1 MAFAPDRGAVNIHA
15 TGVLARYLLAL
26 PHCSKLSQQSC
37 TPLTFITQVQALDRH
52 LGTADEALLSTA
64 FSWMRKAADDKQDGK
79 FLPGEIQNRH
89 SCRVSAH

>member
-1 MAFAPDRGAVNIHA
+1 M
-15 TGVLARYLLAL
+15 
-26 PHCSKLSQQSC
+26 
-37 TPLTFITQVQALDRH
+37 QALDQH

-79 FLPGEIQNRH
+79 MLPGEIQNRH